1 MAKIEKDDPNI
12 LTRTDIV
19 YKERAKQSYVSEF
32 LALKSSG
39 DILNAVTPLNNAEK
53 EITESMGIIKR
64 LRSIVL
70 AEPMKYRVLDLCA
83 GNALTSVLAVHLLP
97 IKEAIA
103 VDIKP
108 RERPG
113 YQAVKRFTYVTGD
126 IREHHRMAFPDSHKD
141 IIVISSHPCKL
152 ARRVIEI
159 YNKTSAK
166 AMIIIPCCEG
176 PLKRQYPQILKEKMG
191 AYIRWCF
198 DLALDCE
205 GSLTV
210 DKKILS
216 PKNCVIV
223 AKRKDA
229 HQEDPRTYCKFLTC
243 FAGGGVA
250 GNGHCFLG
258 GYPKD
263 PNCSK
268 FLDEEEALKEWE
280 ERQKGVTDGRY
291 HD

>member
-1 MAKIEKDDPNI
+1 MENK
-12 LTRTDIV
+12 
-19 YKERAKQSYVSEF
+19 YKEREKQSYVSEF
-32 LALKSSG
+32 LAMKCSG
-39 DILNAVTPLNNAEK
+39 DVLNAVTPLNNAEK
-53 EITESMGIIKR
+53 EISESMAIIKR

-70 AEPMKYRVLDLCA
+70 AEPMKYKVLDLCA

-108 RERPG
+108 RERLG

-126 IREHHRMAFPDSHKD
+126 IREHHSMAFPDSHKD
-141 IIVISSHPCKL
+141 IIIISSHPCKL
-152 ARRVIEI
+152 ARRIIEI

-191 AYIRWCF
+191 AYIQWCF

-210 DKKILS
+210 DKKIIS

-223 AKRKDA
+223 AKRNMT
-229 HQEDPRTYCKFLTC
+229 HQLDDRPNCKFLSC

-250 GNGHCFLG
+250 GSGHCFLG
-258 GYPKD
+258 GDPKD
-263 PNCSK
+263 KNCPK
-268 FLDEEEALKEWE
+268 FKDEEEALREWE
-280 ERQKGVTDGRY
+280 ERRGEKT
-291 HD
+291 